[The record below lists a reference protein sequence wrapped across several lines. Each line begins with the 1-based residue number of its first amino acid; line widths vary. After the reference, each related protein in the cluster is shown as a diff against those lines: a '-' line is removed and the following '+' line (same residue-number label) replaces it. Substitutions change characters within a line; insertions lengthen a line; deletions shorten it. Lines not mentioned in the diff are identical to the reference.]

1 MSQGK
6 LVQLQDARR
15 EKQEKLKREYER
27 VLFNR
32 MLGAYTYIEKLGLK
46 SVEVVDISKSGCSF
60 RMPTSDGAFVVGEE
74 MDFRFYF
81 SGNTY
86 LPSRITVRRATEVE
100 ENGLRY
106 WQYGCT
112 FDTGISTYAVVE
124 KFVDFINS
132 YAEAARE
139 DKGDKQIWYL

>member
-6 LVQLQDARR
+6 LVQISDIRK

-46 SVEVVDISKSGCSF
+46 SVEVLDISKSGCSF
-60 RMPTSDGAFVVGEE
+60 RMPLSDGAFTVGEE

-81 SGNTY
+81 SGSTY
-86 LPSRITVRRATEVE
+86 LPSKIIIKRAAEVE

-106 WQYGCT
+106 WQYGCS
-112 FDTGISTYAVVE
+112 FDTELSSYVAVE
-124 KFVDFINS
+124 KFVDFVNVYS
-132 YAEAARE
+132 TCAKE
-139 DKGDKQIWYL
+139 DKGEKQIWYL